1 MLSGQPLPSRAPC
14 CGHCTPCPASNQ
26 HPLPCAQVGRLA
38 IAASMGSH
46 CRAVL
51 EPSCPV
57 HVPHGPHLLR
67 SISNKRDW
75 ERERNILSLTCVA
88 TYKGN
93 GGFHTLLEHISPLYW
108 FQEKEKWG
116 ILWRYYKENILRFKA
131 PHHKIEGTDRPIS
144 TLLLVR
150 HHGPW
155 SSARVASG
163 LWWGDLKAWKL

>member
-1 MLSGQPLPSRAPC
+1 MLRPLHTLSRAEPASTAMCTSRPVSYRRIDGQPPL
-14 CGHCTPCPASNQ
+14 SN
-26 HPLPCAQVGRLA
+26 
-38 IAASMGSH
+38 
-46 CRAVL
+46 
-51 EPSCPV
+51 SC
-57 HVPHGPHLLR
+57 
-67 SISNKRDW
+67 SNKRDW
-75 ERERNILSLTCVA
+75 GRERERNILSLTCVA
-88 TYKGN
+88 TYKGD

-116 ILWRYYKENILRFKA
+116 ILWRYYKENILLRFKA